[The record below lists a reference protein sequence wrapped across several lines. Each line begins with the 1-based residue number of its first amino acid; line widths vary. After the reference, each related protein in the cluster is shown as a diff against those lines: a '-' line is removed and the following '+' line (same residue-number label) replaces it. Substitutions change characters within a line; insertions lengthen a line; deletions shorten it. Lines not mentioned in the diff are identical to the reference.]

1 MMKVLLFAVYALLFI
16 AACDS
21 KDAIDSNGLTFLA
34 LGDSYTIGESVPA
47 RQRWPYILA
56 DSLRAA
62 GIKIEKPEIVAKTGW
77 TTGELAA
84 ALADADITRSYGLV
98 SLLIGVNNQYRG
110 LSIERFRKEFKT
122 LLDNAVLL
130 AGGKPQNVFVIS
142 IPDWGVTPFA
152 AGRDRTRI
160 AREIDEYNRIKK
172 EETTK
177 RGVLFINITDIS
189 RRASADTTLIAG
201 DGLHPSGSMYN
212 LWIRRITP
220 PVSQRIKD
228 AAR

>member
-1 MMKVLLFAVYALLFI
+1 MKVLLFTVYTLLFI

-77 TTGELAA
+77 TSGELAA
-84 ALADADITRSYGLV
+84 ALADSNITRSYGLV

-110 LSIERFRKEFKT
+110 LSIERFRKDFKA

-152 AGRDRTRI
+152 EGRDRTRI

-172 EETTK
+172 EEATK

-201 DGLHPSGSMYN
+201 DGLHPSGTMYN
-212 LWIRRITP
+212 LWVSRITP

>member
-1 MMKVLLFAVYALLFI
+1 MKVLLFAVYALLFI

-62 GIKIEKPEIVAKTGW
+62 GVKIEKPEIVAKTGW
-77 TTGELAA
+77 TTGELDA
-84 ALADADITRSYGLV
+84 ALADSNITRSYGLV

-110 LSIERFRKEFKT
+110 LSVERFRKEFKA

-201 DGLHPSGSMYN
+201 DGLHPSGTMYN
-212 LWIRRITP
+212 LWVNRITP